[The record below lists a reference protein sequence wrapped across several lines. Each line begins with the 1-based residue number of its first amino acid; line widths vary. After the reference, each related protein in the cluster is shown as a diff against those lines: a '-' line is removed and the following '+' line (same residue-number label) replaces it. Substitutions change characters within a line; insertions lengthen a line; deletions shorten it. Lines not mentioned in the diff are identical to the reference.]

1 MKYFYVTLLSIMLL
15 PSLSAMEELTIVELK
30 GLYGTNELPAKLIEN
45 EIVLSISTN
54 INYLQPK
61 RNVWNLGLLVTSRG

>member
-45 EIVLSISTN
+45 EIVFSISTN

>member
-1 MKYFYVTLLSIMLL
+1 
-15 PSLSAMEELTIVELK
+15 MEELTIVELK

-45 EIVLSISTN
+45 EIILSISTN